1 MIRSKQKVVL
11 GQNFN
16 SDVFSITTW
25 TRRDDKSEAQ
35 KDCKIDWAEKKQASF
50 EDFSGNIIFLFYFWK
65 LVKFFCETM
74 LKSLRWKLPQ
84 FETFALQITVNYI
97 LVIKDIKI
105 WAFPGKM
112 FWVGCSW
119 SKGYK
124 KIGFCA
130 GDAGMNLNFSEM

>member
-1 MIRSKQKVVL
+1 MIRNKQKVVL

-16 SDVFSITTW
+16 SDVFSITSW
-25 TRRDDKSEAQ
+25 TRKDDKSEAQ
-35 KDCKIDWAEKKQASF
+35 KDCIIDWAEKNRLLLKLF
-50 EDFSGNIIFLFYFWK
+50 PDIYFFVLFLETRQ
-65 LVKFFCETM
+65 VFFCETM

-84 FETFALQITVNYI
+84 FETFALQITVNYV
-97 LVIKDIKI
+97 LVIKDFKI
-105 WAFPGKM
+105 LAFPGKM

-130 GDAGMNLNFSEM
+130 GDAGMNLNFTEM